1 MSAGGNDA
9 SESGPP
15 AREKEEEQ
23 ERECWFRERELLS
36 LFSKKKKNCASPIL
50 IFFFSLNDIFFFFN
64 LVASPTR
71 TSFSSSKIQT
81 CNSLVGGT
89 KKVKA
94 HKNPHNILH
103 TFCFVLFIVFFQI
116 LCKIYGEEICKSID
130 YQEKGQNKINKK
142 FTRPL
147 NTMKENIIK
156 WKTKDKM

>member
-1 MSAGGNDA
+1 MLANQVRQ
-9 SESGPP
+9 P
-15 AREKEEEQ
+15 
-23 ERECWFRERELLS
+23 ER
-36 LFSKKKKNCASPIL
+36 KKKNKRESVGSGRESCCHCFQRKKKLCKSNYD
-50 IFFFSLNDIFFFFN
+50 FFFSLNDIFFFFN